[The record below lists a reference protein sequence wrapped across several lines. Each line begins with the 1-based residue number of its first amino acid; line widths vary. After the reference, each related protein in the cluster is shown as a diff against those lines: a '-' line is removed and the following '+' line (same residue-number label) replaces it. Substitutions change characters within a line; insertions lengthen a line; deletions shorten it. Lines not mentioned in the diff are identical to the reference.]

1 MKDDT
6 TILTEGEVMV
16 EPETEKAANDG
27 VVLPDDKLLAGHE
40 VDGIQEMDNPMPTW
54 LTTLFLATFLYA
66 IGYCIVYPSF
76 WFWPGLW
83 NWSSTSE
90 MAKLEAEQAAKRSQ
104 PVVAKADLTQLA
116 KDPAHVASGKKIYE
130 FTCATCHGDHAQGK
144 VGPSLVDAEWK
155 YGGKPSDIL
164 ESVANGRPAGMP
176 NWGNTLKPEEVEDVT
191 AFVLSLQKPE
201 APK

>member
-1 MKDDT
+1 MSDEKA
-6 TILTEGEVMV
+6 ILTDEEVTTG
-16 EPETEKAANDG
+16 PSPGNSSDDR

-40 VDGIQEMDNPMPTW
+40 VDGIQEMDNPMPMW

-83 NWSSTSE
+83 KWSSTTE
-90 MAKLEAEQAAKRSQ
+90 MARLEAEQAAKRSQ
-104 PVVAKADLTQLA
+104 PVVAKADLTELA
-116 KDPAHVASGKKIYE
+116 RDPAHVANGKKIYE
-130 FTCATCHGDHAQGK
+130 FTCATCHGENAQGK

-155 YGGKPSDIL
+155 YGGKPTDIL
-164 ESVANGRPAGMP
+164 ESVTNGRPAGMP

-191 AFVLSLQKPE
+191 AFVLSLQK
-201 APK
+201 K